1 MEWIKL
7 RQNRRCSIKLS
18 KNNKLLIVVV
28 VIASFV
34 SAIFGG
40 YVSNRW
46 FDETTKSTVTSSGTV
61 TKDSVALAD
70 VIKEVSPSVVSITTS
85 DQSAGSGIVLS
96 SDGLV
101 MTNKHVAE
109 SDRVEYS
116 VVMSDGKIYKNAKV
130 LARDPY
136 NDVAFL
142 KVDAKGLKPAKLSDS
157 DHYVVGQRVVAIG
170 NALGQFQNTATEGIV
185 SGYGRSIQAGD
196 GSGSTE
202 TLTNLIQTDA
212 AINPGNSGGPLVTS
226 AGEVIGMNTATAG
239 NAQNIGFAIPISEI
253 KNQIKSVQE
262 SGKIVRPYLGVRYVP
277 LTPELARRN
286 DLSVDYGAYLT
297 GVVQDSPAE
306 KAGLQ
311 KDDIITKIDNNELMA
326 NNSLQSLL
334 AKYQV
339 EDNITVTYVRD
350 GKTQTTKVK
359 LEQAPS
365 S

>member
-1 MEWIKL
+1 MAISNRNKWI
-7 RQNRRCSIKLS
+7 IAGAVALS
-18 KNNKLLIVVV
+18 L
-28 VIASFV
+28 V
-34 SAIFGG
+34 SAIIGG
-40 YVSNRW
+40 YVSNNW

-85 DQSAGSGIVLS
+85 AQSAGSGIVLS
-96 SDGLV
+96 SDGLIL
-101 MTNKHVAE
+101 TNKHVVD
-109 SDRVEYS
+109 SDKGSYS
-116 VVMSDGKIYKNAKV
+116 VVMSDGKTYKDAKV

-136 NDVAFL
+136 NDVAFI
-142 KVDAKGLKPAKLSDS
+142 KINAKGLKPAKLSDS

-185 SGYGRSIQAGD
+185 SGYGRSITAGD
-196 GSGSTE
+196 GSGGNTE

-212 AINPGNSGGPLVTS
+212 AINPGNSGGPLVTT

-239 NAQNIGFAIPISEI
+239 DAQNIGFSIPISEI

-262 SGKIVRPYLGVRYVP
+262 TGKIVRPYLGVRYVP
-277 LTPELARRN
+277 LTPQLAERN

-297 GVVQDSPAE
+297 SVVQDGPAE
-306 KAGLQ
+306 KGGLQ
-311 KDDIITKIDNNELMA
+311 ADDIITKINNDELTA

-339 EDNITVTYVRD
+339 GDEVTVTYVRD
-350 GKTQTTKVK
+350 GKMQTTKIK
-359 LEQAPS
+359 LEQAPNS
-365 S
+365 

>member
-1 MEWIKL
+1 
-7 RQNRRCSIKLS
+7 
-18 KNNKLLIVVV
+18 VVV